1 MPKQEC
7 RINRIERYQES
18 TFNNQNGCWSSSC
31 ANEFSG
37 RSASLS
43 RYISCRPRACWSAA
57 EWVATRHTVGIQGCS
72 ADDAEKKGGSIVVV
86 VAMVGGEMAQPA
98 LRPLCW

>member
-1 MPKQEC
+1 MDSRTIRMDVGQALAPTSSVAGVRRCPATFRLLEC
-7 RINRIERYQES
+7 
-18 TFNNQNGCWSSSC
+18 
-31 ANEFSG
+31 
-37 RSASLS
+37 S
-43 RYISCRPRACWSAA
+43 RMGGDAA
-57 EWVATRHTVGIQGCS
+57 YGGNPGCS

>member
-1 MPKQEC
+1 MGDIWIHAQSEWMLVKLLRQRVQWPEC
-7 RINRIERYQES
+7 VVVPLH
-18 TFNNQNGCWSSSC
+18 F
-31 ANEFSG
+31 
-37 RSASLS
+37 
-43 RYISCRPRACWSAA
+43 ACWSAA
-57 EWVATRHTVGIQGCS
+57 EWLATRHTVGIQGCS